1 MSSPGRVHRPSD
13 TLAALE
19 RLGVRVV
26 VAVPDSWIG
35 AMMDVIEREPAMTLI
50 RATHEEEALAIAC
63 GARLGGARSVLLMQN
78 AGLLTSGAGLVMLAL
93 RYQVPLL
100 VLACYRGSPRDPVY
114 YHAPKGRL
122 TEPVLRGLGLAYA
135 IADPHD
141 PIGPQIERGAAWAEA
156 ASTPFVLLLHREDIS
171 W

>member
-1 MSSPGRVHRPSD
+1 MATPPPVHRAAH

-19 RLGVRVV
+19 KVGVRVA

-35 AMMDVIEREPAMTLI
+35 GLMDEIERHPAMTLI

-63 GARLGGARSVLLMQN
+63 GARLGGARTVLLIQN
-78 AGLLTSGAGLVMLAL
+78 AGLLSSGAGMATLAM
-93 RYQVPLL
+93 RYQFPVL

-114 YHAPKGRL
+114 YHAAKGRV
-122 TEPVLRGLGLAYA
+122 TEPVLRGLGLPHA
-135 IADPHD
+135 IADPAA
-141 PIGPQIERGAAWAEA
+141 PIGPQVESAAAWAEEGR
-156 ASTPFVLLLHREDIS
+156 SPFVLLVNREDVK